1 MTRVFSWQNP
11 VSLYRP
17 SFWTQRSNLPVTP
30 NISWLP
36 TFAFQSSMKKRTSF
50 FGVSARRCCR
60 SRSKLRMSL
69 VHFQGKPFNI
79 TVIQV
84 YTPSTNTKEAEVDQ
98 FYEDL
103 QDLLEPTRW
112 GSVTKPENY
121 HEHIWLSCQS
131 PVCPVLSLSCQSPV
145 CPVLSLS
152 THPTPPWMYF
162 RPLIDFA

>member
-1 MTRVFSWQNP
+1 
-11 VSLYRP
+11 
-17 SFWTQRSNLPVTP
+17 
-30 NISWLP
+30 
-36 TFAFQSSMKKRTSF
+36 
-50 FGVSARRCCR
+50 
-60 SRSKLRMSL
+60 MSL

-131 PVCPVLSLSCQSPV
+131 PVCPVLSLS
-145 CPVLSLS
+145 